1 MTHPIRGGTS
11 SQHDVPSDLLALYLI
26 QIRSVRLLTAVD
38 EQRLGLAI
46 RQGGDAA
53 RALGTDKAA
62 MPVRDDRELQ
72 TRVRQGKEAAD
83 QLVRANLPLVVSIA
97 KRYRS
102 SGLPLL
108 DLIQEGNIGLIRAV
122 AKFDHT
128 TGFRFSTYSTWW
140 IRRTI
145 EAGIARGAGTVHL
158 PEGLRR
164 RRGRFYAVECRL
176 ETELGRAP
184 TLIELARELD
194 VSTAEVTAVLRL
206 PSEPLS
212 LTSPWG
218 EGHATLGD
226 CVADPSARSTE
237 EQAARALLP
246 AEVRRLLS
254 VLPDREREILRLRF
268 GLDERRPCTLYEVA
282 RYFDLTP
289 ERIRQIE
296 ARAILKLREAGG
308 VRKTS

>member
-1 MTHPIRGGTS
+1 M
-11 SQHDVPSDLLALYLI
+11 
-26 QIRSVRLLTAVD
+26 D

-46 RQGGDAA
+46 RQGVDAA
-53 RALGTDKAA
+53 RALGTDSAA

-72 TRVRQGKEAAD
+72 TCVREGKVAAD

-128 TGFRFSTYSTWW
+128 KGFRFSTYGTWW
-140 IRRTI
+140 IRQTI
-145 EAGIARGAGTVHL
+145 EAGIARGAGTVRL

-176 ETELGRAP
+176 EAELGRAP
-184 TLIELARELD
+184 TQIELARELD
-194 VSTAEVTAVLRL
+194 VSTAEVTAVLAL

-218 EGHATLGD
+218 EGDATLGD
-226 CVADPSARSTE
+226 CVADPSAPSTE

-268 GLDERRPCTLYEVA
+268 GLDARRPSTLYEVA
-282 RYFDLTP
+282 RYFDPTP

-296 ARAILKLREAGG
+296 ARAIRRLREAGG
-308 VRKTS
+308 IRRSS